1 MNKQIFRTNILKD
14 RKIDSSKEV
23 NKALLNVCLQDQDK
37 YSSYQIIFLINKVL
51 LKKEKMCKRPY
62 LTLYALQ
69 TLEVWGENRPFLGG
83 IFFLR
88 VFFFQNG
95 RYPTPKI
102 YFLFYFQMSQ
112 NAFKKKSKLLTNL
125 YSFSQFDSFIYFYQ
139 QLRPYKPLAEL

>member
-1 MNKQIFRTNILKD
+1 
-14 RKIDSSKEV
+14 
-23 NKALLNVCLQDQDK
+23 
-37 YSSYQIIFLINKVL
+37 
-51 LKKEKMCKRPY
+51 MCKRPY

-88 VFFFQNG
+88 VFSLYNG

-125 YSFSQFDSFIYFYQ
+125 YSFHNLIHSSIFTSSYAPTGL
-139 QLRPYKPLAEL
+139 QLNFKCFLLRKNLFTLRSAVLILVVYASGAAQWHFTLPQNSYKPSHDL